1 MTIPLRNTIFE
12 KIKEA
17 NSLTDVEL
25 YKSLTKDGLNLPED
39 KFNKLLL
46 DLEILGLI
54 KVAWFTKDERRIE
67 VIVVEKEEDPIE
79 KQNKEVNSLTDVELY
94 KSLTKDGQNLPEDKF
109 NKLLLD
115 LEILG
120 LIKVAWFTKDERRIE
135 VIVIEKEE
143 DPIEKQN
150 KEVMEKDYEASFP
163 GLDK

>member
-1 MTIPLRNTIFE
+1 MAIPLRNTIYD
-12 KIKEA
+12 KIKEV

-25 YKSLTKDGLNLPED
+25 YKSLTKDGLNIPED

-54 KVAWFTKDERRIE
+54 KVTWFTKDERRIE
-67 VIVVEKEEDPIE
+67 
-79 KQNKEVNSLTDVELY
+79 
-94 KSLTKDGQNLPEDKF
+94 
-109 NKLLLD
+109 
-115 LEILG
+115 
-120 LIKVAWFTKDERRIE
+120 LII
-135 VIVIEKEE
+135 IEKEE

>member
-1 MTIPLRNTIFE
+1 MTIPLRNTIYE
-12 KIKEA
+12 KIKEV

-67 VIVVEKEEDPIE
+67 IIIVEKVVDPIE
-79 KQNKEVNSLTDVELY
+79 AKNKET
-94 KSLTKDGQNLPEDKF
+94 
-109 NKLLLD
+109 
-115 LEILG
+115 
-120 LIKVAWFTKDERRIE
+120 
-135 VIVIEKEE
+135 
-143 DPIEKQN
+143 
-150 KEVMEKDYEASFP
+150 MEKDYEASFP

>member
-1 MTIPLRNTIFE
+1 MTIPLRNTIYD
-12 KIKEA
+12 KIKEV

-25 YKSLTKDGLNLPED
+25 YKSLTKDGLNIPED

-67 VIVVEKEEDPIE
+67 LVVIKKEED
-79 KQNKEVNSLTDVELY
+79 L
-94 KSLTKDGQNLPEDKF
+94 
-109 NKLLLD
+109 
-115 LEILG
+115 
-120 LIKVAWFTKDERRIE
+120 
-135 VIVIEKEE
+135 
-143 DPIEKQN
+143 IEKQN

>member
-1 MTIPLRNTIFE
+1 MTIPLRNTVYD
-12 KIKEA
+12 KIKEV

-25 YKSLTKDGLNLPED
+25 YKSLTKDELNIPED

-67 VIVVEKEEDPIE
+67 LVVIK
-79 KQNKEVNSLTDVELY
+79 
-94 KSLTKDGQNLPEDKF
+94 
-109 NKLLLD
+109 
-115 LEILG
+115 
-120 LIKVAWFTKDERRIE
+120 
-135 VIVIEKEE
+135 KEE